1 MARLLSTLIVLA
13 LLAAT
18 AVAFALTERAKLE
31 HSPIYGTH
39 VDPIFSP
46 AGKIKKVAHIDFRV
60 RSHERVD
67 VWIED
72 SKGQNVDP
80 ILIDRS
86 VRARTKLDLVWNG
99 VTDSGLLV
107 PDGTYRPVVKLLRS
121 HRTIVLPNEIVLDTT
136 PPRISVKHPQY
147 PILSPDGDGHG
158 DVFRFHYTIG
168 ERAHAILLV
177 RGTQALF
184 TKTQKQVGSLT
195 WNGKLDGKPVRPG
208 RYLLAIAAQDI
219 AGNVSK
225 GVPFAIAQVRYL
237 VLARDRVV
245 VRPGGAFALRVST
258 DHPTVRWTLHGRS
271 GIQHSG
277 TLHFRAPVSAG
288 VYRLYVYAAGHAAEC
303 TVVVA

>member
-1 MARLLSTLIVLA
+1 VARLLSTLIVLA

-72 SKGQNVDP
+72 SKGQNVDS
-80 ILIDRS
+80 ILVDRS

-99 VTDSGLLV
+99 VTESGLLV
-107 PDGTYRPVVKLLRS
+107 PDGVYMPVVKLLRS
-121 HRTIVLPNEIVLDTT
+121 HRTIVLPNEIRLDTT
-136 PPRISVKHPQY
+136 PPKISVKHPQY
-147 PILSPDGDGHG
+147 PILSPDGDGQR
-158 DVFRFHYTIG
+158 DVFRFHYTID
-168 ERAHAILLV
+168 EPAHAILLV

-184 TKTQKQVGSLT
+184 TKTQKQAGSLT
-195 WNGKLDGKPVRPG
+195 WNGKLNGQPVHPG
-208 RYLLAIAAQDI
+208 RYLLAVAARDV

-225 GVPFAIAQVRYL
+225 GVPFAIAQVRYV
-237 VLARDRVV
+237 VLARERVV
-245 VRPGGAFALRVST
+245 VKPGGAFALRVST

-277 TLHFRAPVSAG
+277 TLHFRAPLSTG
-288 VYRLYVYAAGHAAEC
+288 VYRLYVYAAGHAARC